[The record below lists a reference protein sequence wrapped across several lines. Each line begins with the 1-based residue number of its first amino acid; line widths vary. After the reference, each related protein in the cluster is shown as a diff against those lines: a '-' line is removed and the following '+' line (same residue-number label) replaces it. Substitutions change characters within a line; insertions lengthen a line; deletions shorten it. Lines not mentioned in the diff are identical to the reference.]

1 MGLQLGVWVCSA
13 KHEGFEIFVRIM
25 WTIRSIR
32 GCYFLRSAGHDGHR
46 FRLSLGFVF
55 FFPWKL
61 HGCFPFGSGKIS
73 KISQQTVHVGE
84 APLPITTWRCRMP
97 LGRSGAEVGMQRW
110 AERKWGCNDG
120 DRSGFTLTFLEK
132 GKWPVLLTMIQEFSE
147 QKSQYLEKNR

>member
-1 MGLQLGVWVCSA
+1 MNNKINTWLLFFEKCGARRTSFSIITGL
-13 KHEGFEIFVRIM
+13 R
-25 WTIRSIR
+25 
-32 GCYFLRSAGHDGHR
+32 
-46 FRLSLGFVF
+46 F

-132 GKWPVLLTMIQEFSE
+132 GK
-147 QKSQYLEKNR
+147 